1 MSNKTYIND
10 MTEGNPTKLLVHFA
24 VPMLIGNLFQQL
36 YSMVDSIVVGN
47 VNGDSALA
55 AVGATWALNF
65 LIISLTMGLAAGI
78 GIIISQYFGAKDEEN
93 VRRSFATAT
102 YLIIIVSAIM
112 GLLGFFFSR
121 QLLIK
126 LDTPV
131 EILDDANI
139 YLKITCIGI
148 LGNAGYNGMASVMRA
163 LGDSKTPLRYLVV
176 ACVVNIVLDLLFVIG
191 FDWGVAGAAIATII
205 AQAVSGIGCIIT
217 GFRKIPL
224 IRMPIKEF
232 KIDKGIM
239 KKCIYLGIPAALQNS
254 FVAISTIVLQRVTNQ
269 YGKTVVAAATA
280 AQRIEQL
287 VLMPGMSLGLSVASY
302 TGQNIGAMR
311 IDRVKKGFWSATKI
325 IVAFSLI
332 MMPCM
337 YFFGGAVMKL
347 FTNVSEVAEIGQ
359 KAVRVT
365 CMFYIPVGMIYVSRN
380 VLSGAGDMKIPMIMG
395 ISEVLCR
402 VIFASVLTKIP
413 AIDFMGI
420 WWATGLNW
428 FITGAIG
435 TIRYASGKWKN
446 KSVVI
451 Q

>member
-1 MSNKTYIND
+1 MSKTSYVND
-10 MTEGNPTKLLVHFA
+10 MTEGNPTKLLIHFA

-47 VNGDSALA
+47 VVGESALA

-78 GIIISQYFGAKDEEN
+78 GIIISQYFGAKDQEN
-93 VRRSFATAT
+93 VKRAFATAT
-102 YLIIIVSAIM
+102 YMILIVSAIM
-112 GLLGFFFSR
+112 GAIGFIFSKE
-121 QLLIK
+121 LLIM
-126 LDTPV
+126 LDTPAD
-131 EILDDANI
+131 ILKEANI
-139 YLKITCIGI
+139 YLKVTCLGI

-163 LGDSKTPLRYLVV
+163 LGDSKTPLHYLVV
-176 ACVVNIVLDLLFVIG
+176 ACVINIVLDLLFVIG
-191 FDWGVAGAAIATII
+191 FGWGVAGAAIATII
-205 AQAVSGIGCIIT
+205 AQMGAAIGCILT
-217 GFRKIPL
+217 GLKKIAL
-224 IRMPIKEF
+224 IRMPFKEF
-232 KIDKGIM
+232 KIDRVIM

-269 YGKTVVAAATA
+269 YGSTVVAAATA

-302 TGQNIGAMR
+302 TGQNIGALR

-325 IVAFSLI
+325 IVAFSLL

-347 FTNVSEVAEIGQ
+347 FTDVSAVAEIGE
-359 KAVRVT
+359 KAIRVT
-365 CMFYIPVGMIYVSRN
+365 CLFYIPVGMIYVSRN

-395 ISEVLCR
+395 VSEVLCR
-402 VIFASVLTKIP
+402 VIFANVLTQIP
-413 AIDFMGI
+413 AIGYMGI

-435 TIRYASGKWKN
+435 IIRYATGRWKN
-446 KSVVI
+446 KSVVA

>member
-1 MSNKTYIND
+1 MSKKTYIND
-10 MTEGNPTKLLVHFA
+10 MTQGSPTRLLVHFA

-47 VNGDSALA
+47 VVGDSALA
-55 AVGATWALNF
+55 AVGSTWALNF

-78 GIIISQYFGAKDEEN
+78 GIIISQYFGAKDDEN
-93 VRRSFATAT
+93 VKRSFATAT
-102 YLIIIVSAIM
+102 YLILIVSAMM
-112 GLLGFFFSR
+112 GILGFFCSR
-121 QLLIK
+121 QLLIM
-126 LDTPV
+126 LDTPA
-131 EILDDANI
+131 EILSDANI

-176 ACVVNIVLDLLFVIG
+176 ACAVNIVLDLLFVIG
-191 FDWGVAGAAIATII
+191 FGWGVAGAAIATII
-205 AQAVSGIGCIIT
+205 AQAVSAIGCILT

-337 YFFGGAVMKL
+337 YFFAGSVMKL
-347 FTNVSEVAEIGQ
+347 FTDVKEVAEIGQ

-395 ISEVLCR
+395 VSEVLCR
-402 VIFASVLTKIP
+402 VIFASLLTKIP
-413 AIDFMGI
+413 AIDYMGI

-435 TIRYASGKWKN
+435 TIRYATGKWKN
-446 KSVVI
+446 KSVVHE
-451 Q
+451 